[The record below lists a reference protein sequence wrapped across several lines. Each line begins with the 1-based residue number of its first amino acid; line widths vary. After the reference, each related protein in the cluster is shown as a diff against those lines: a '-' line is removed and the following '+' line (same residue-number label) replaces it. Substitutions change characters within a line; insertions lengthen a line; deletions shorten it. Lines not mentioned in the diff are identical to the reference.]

1 VPHIVAPGQDRAAR
15 RAIPLVVDWL
25 LVALAVGLFVAIAA
39 HQWRLP
45 GLYNDEAYDVVP
57 AMQLVLGQP
66 VDLNRGVGLHL
77 VGHALPLMI
86 SDYQGVSSMYTV
98 LPLFAIFGVGVGP
111 VRAMTIGFAALA
123 ILLTY
128 PFGRALFGRAA
139 GLLAVWLLACSPS
152 LIFWSRVGVYVVI
165 QVVPL
170 ALGAN
175 LCFLRWRRAA
185 LIGGQARAGRHD
197 WWLALAGLLVGVGLS
212 TKILFLWY
220 IFGVLAGGVAVRF
233 VAWRW
238 PDTGA
243 RRKPFSALLHEPLPL
258 TRPAALATLGGF
270 LLGAA
275 PLLGYNLASG
285 GTIKVILANLGHTE
299 KGVNNADV
307 ASNLLHQADSFRVL
321 LDGSYF
327 WWLGRVHTN
336 YFTPPLFVLSTAG
349 LLALVC
355 LAPAYRRW
363 RNTVVFLLTFL
374 AAVFVQSAFTLSGL
388 EPTHLLIMLPLP
400 QVIIAAFA
408 VLGGRW
414 LATWLR
420 VHHTA
425 AVLHRLAPVLPA
437 LLLLLPTSATD
448 LMLDARYHQDLAQS
462 GGKSSFSASI
472 YDLAHFLGT
481 PHRDIF
487 DYQHPI
493 ALDWGMKYNLQLLT
507 AGRVNPREVYGT
519 TTDLPPDFDATLNS
533 LFNDPSVLY
542 LAHRIDGDGVPA
554 ANPAP
559 AREFLRFAAA
569 RGKVVVPLKV
579 IYESGGAPLF
589 YVYFVRNP

>member
-1 VPHIVAPGQDRAAR
+1 M
-15 RAIPLVVDWL
+15 VVDWL
-25 LVALAVGLFVAIAA
+25 LVALALALFVAVAA

-57 AMQLVLGQP
+57 AMQLVLGQS

-77 VGHALPLMI
+77 FGHDLPLMI
-86 SDYQGVSSMYTV
+86 SDYQGVSSTYTV

-139 GLLAVWLLACSPS
+139 GVLAVWLLACSPS

-175 LCFLRWRRAA
+175 LCFLRWRRSART
-185 LIGGQARAGRHD
+185 GVWPRAGRHD
-197 WWLALAGLLVGVGLS
+197 WWLALAGLLVGIGLS

-220 IFGVLAGGVAVRF
+220 IFGALAGVIAVRL

-238 PDTGA
+238 PDNGA
-243 RRKPFSALLHEPLPL
+243 RPKPFSALFHEPLPL
-258 TRPAALATLGGF
+258 TCTAALAALGGL

-307 ASNLLHQADSFRVL
+307 VSNLLHQAGAFQVV

-336 YFTPPLFVLSTAG
+336 FLTTPVFVLSTFG

-400 QVIIAAFA
+400 QLIIAAFA
-408 VLGGRW
+408 ALGGHW
-414 LATWLR
+414 LADLLR
-420 VHHTA
+420 ARHVA
-425 AVLHRLAPVLPA
+425 ALLHRLAPVVLVA
-437 LLLLLPTSATD
+437 LLVPPISATD
-448 LMLDARYHQDLAQS
+448 LVLDARYHQDLAQS

-472 YDLAHFLGT
+472 YDLAHFLNT

-507 AGRVNPREVYGT
+507 AGRVNPQEVYGK
-519 TTDLPPDFDATLNS
+519 TTDLPPNFDATLTR
-533 LFNDPSVLY
+533 LFADPSVLY
-542 LAHRIDGDGVPA
+542 LAHRIDGEGVPA

-559 AREFLRFAAA
+559 AREFLRLAAA
-569 RGKVVVPLKV
+569 QGKVVVPLKV

-589 YVYFVRNP
+589 YVYFVRAP

>member
-1 VPHIVAPGQDRAAR
+1 MPVA
-15 RAIPLVVDWL
+15 VDWL
-25 LVALAVGLFVAIAA
+25 LVALALALFVAVAA

-77 VGHALPLMI
+77 FGHNFPLMI
-86 SDYQGVSSMYTV
+86 SDYQGVSSMYAV

-139 GLLAVWLLACSPS
+139 GVLAVWLLACSPS

-185 LIGGQARAGRHD
+185 RTGAWPRPGRHD
-197 WWLALAGLLVGVGLS
+197 WWLALAGLLVGIGLS

-220 IFGVLAGGVAVRF
+220 IFGALAGGIVVRL

-238 PDTGA
+238 PDNGA
-243 RRKPFSALLHEPLPL
+243 RRRPFSDVFHEPLPL
-258 TRPAALATLGGF
+258 TRTATLAALGG
-270 LLGAA
+270 LLVGAA

-307 ASNLLHQADSFRVL
+307 ASNLLHQAGAFKVV

-336 YFTPPLFVLSTAG
+336 YLTTPVFVLSTVG

-400 QVIIAAFA
+400 QLIIAAFA
-408 VLGGRW
+408 VLGGHW
-414 LATWLR
+414 LADWLR
-420 VHHTA
+420 TRH
-425 AVLHRLAPVLPA
+425 AVALLHQLAPA
-437 LLLLLPTSATD
+437 LLVALLALPISATD
-448 LMLDARYHQDLAQS
+448 LALDARYHQDLAQS

-472 YDLAHFLGT
+472 YDLAHFLDT

-507 AGRVNPREVYGT
+507 DGRVNPQEVYGK
-519 TTDLPPDFDATLNS
+519 TTDLPPDFDATLTK
-533 LFNDPSVLY
+533 LFAAPSVLY
-542 LAHRIDGDGVPA
+542 LAHRIDGEGVPA

-559 AREFLRFAAA
+559 AREFLRLAAA
-569 RGKVVVPLKV
+569 QGKVVVPLKV

-589 YVYFVRNP
+589 YVYFVRAP